1 MFSRLD
7 MIDWQLLAK
16 EVHQANT
23 DPMAR
28 DGNIYLQYGIMYVI
42 SDVCRM
48 MEAGMDSRYA
58 MEIASC
64 DYEYDYA
71 YALSYEYCIQGTL
84 EGELAD
90 VAIRLLDLIAWGGW
104 SIDSWVFSYNRN
116 FLSNKSF
123 LEACYSVVD
132 VLMCRNEGEAY
143 AVVHAFYLVLSIAKR
158 ACIDIK
164 KHINL
169 RMRYD
174 KCKLKI
180 KERIN
185 EK

>member
-1 MFSRLD
+1 

-90 VAIRLLDLIAWGGW
+90 VAIRLLDLIAWGGGLLIHGC
-104 SIDSWVFSYNRN
+104 SLTIGTFSRISHSSRHATA
-116 FLSNKSF
+116 LSMSLCVEMKEKRMPLCMLFTSF
-123 LEACYSVVD
+123 
-132 VLMCRNEGEAY
+132 
-143 AVVHAFYLVLSIAKR
+143 
-158 ACIDIK
+158 
-164 KHINL
+164 
-169 RMRYD
+169 
-174 KCKLKI
+174 
-180 KERIN
+180 
-185 EK
+185 

>member
-28 DGNIYLQYGIMYVI
+28 DGNIYLKYGIMYVI
-42 SDVCRM
+42 SEVCKM
-48 MEAGMDSRYA
+48 MEAERDSRYA
-58 MEIASC
+58 IEIASC

-71 YALSYEYCIQGTL
+71 YTLSYEHCIQGTV
-84 EGELAD
+84 EGKLAD
-90 VAIRLLDLIAWGGW
+90 VAMRLLDLIAWGNWCVGGW
-104 SIDSWVFSYNRN
+104 VLSYNRS
-116 FLSNKSF
+116 FLSRKSF
-123 LEACYSVVD
+123 LEACYGIVNI
-132 VLMCRNEGEAY
+132 LMHRNQGEAH
-143 AVVHAFYLVLSIAKR
+143 AIVHAFYVVLSIAEK

-164 KHINL
+164 KHIRL

-174 KCKLKI
+174 KCKLKM

>member
-1 MFSRLD
+1 MFSRSD

-42 SDVCRM
+42 SDVCKM
-48 MEAGMDSRYA
+48 MEAERDSRYA
-58 MEIASC
+58 IEIASC

-71 YALSYEYCIQGTL
+71 YALSYEYRIKGTI

-90 VAIRLLDLIAWGGW
+90 VAMRLLDLIAWGRW
-104 SIDSWVFSYNRN
+104 SVDSWVFSYNRN
-116 FLSNKSF
+116 FLSKKSF
-123 LEACYSVVD
+123 FEACYSIVD
-132 VLMCRNEGEAY
+132 ILMRRNEGEAY
-143 AVVHAFYLVLSIAKR
+143 AVVHAFYLVLSIAER

-164 KHINL
+164 KHIML

-174 KCKLKI
+174 KCKLKM